1 MSNVLYLKLARE
13 PNNGLCNQLLS
24 LVSGILFCIKTK
36 KELLIV
42 DKFLTEINTNSY
54 CSITQVFNLIEMNKY
69 LNRYNIKI
77 VDGFNIDSSAFRP
90 ISWEVIT
97 LAKKQTNYRL
107 MAFINE
113 IYNNIFF
120 SKYLTEYS
128 TNFINENFS
137 DVSKKINVIHIRLE
151 DDAIYH
157 WSKQNNMRNDT
168 FKQLLIVKY
177 IELIKTNI
185 KKDDITLILSGN
197 INNEVVHY
205 MKINEYNIKFI
216 NKKFSNGQYG
226 RELNAVIDL
235 IIGKCCNNIFIGCD
249 GSTFS
254 ELLTT
259 YIADFNKSNELNES
273 NESNESN
280 KTNNITKIMFNLN
293 NILL

>member
-1 MSNVLYLKLARE
+1 MSNVLYLQLARE
-13 PNNGLCNQLLS
+13 SNNGLCNQLLS
-24 LVSGILFCIKTK
+24 LVSGILFCIRTK

-54 CSITQVFNLIEMNKY
+54 CSITQVLNLIEINKY
-69 LNRYNIKI
+69 LNRYNLNII
-77 VDGFNIDSSAFRP
+77 DGFNIHSSAFRP

-97 LAKKQTNYRL
+97 LAKKQNNYRL

-120 SKYLTEYS
+120 SKYLMEYS
-128 TNFINENFS
+128 RKFINENFS
-137 DVSKKINVIHIRLE
+137 DVNKKINVIHVRLE
-151 DDAIYH
+151 DDAIDH
-157 WSKQNNMRNDT
+157 WSKQNNMSSDK

-185 KKDDITLILSGN
+185 KKEDITLILSGN
-197 INNEVVHY
+197 INNEVVYY

-216 NKKFSNGQYG
+216 DKKFSNAQHG

-235 IIGKCCNNIFIGCD
+235 ILGKCCNNIFIGCD

-259 YIADFNKSNELNES
+259 YIQDTNE
-273 NESNESN
+273 
-280 KTNNITKIMFNLN
+280 TNSTTKIMFNLN
-293 NILL
+293 NILA